1 MKKEHGSMKS
11 FLNDLSI
18 KAKLISISAI
28 LLTILL
34 ASSGYALLTMNQV
47 GKELDS
53 IVNKDI
59 PMTSIVTLVTERQL
73 EQIQYFER
81 AMRYG
86 ILQQQ
91 EAGAAKGFSK
101 NTAKFDQL
109 GSQINKEL
117 SSAKRLAD
125 EGVEKAIGALE
136 RGEFKKISREL
147 NEIEKGHLGF
157 EQHAQRVFNLLSQ
170 GKVHEAEL
178 LAEKL
183 EHEEEQLAAASE
195 ALLAKIENF
204 TEAAGHRAA
213 EHEHAAFAM
222 LGLLLLISLPLG
234 ISVSWLLSI
243 NITRRVC
250 NTVESLEAIASGD
263 LSKTLK
269 ANGQDEIGILQQAM
283 ITMQRRLQ
291 EMILHIRDTTA
302 QLSTA
307 ADEVSVVTEQTSTNI
322 QQQQAETE
330 QITTAM
336 TQMSATVREVA
347 LNIGNTST
355 AASEANSEA
364 VTGREMVKQA
374 VQGMHELG
382 EQIEHNAEVIN
393 EVEKNSDNIN
403 TVLEVIKSVAEQT
416 NLLALNAAIEAARAG
431 EQGRGFAVVADEV
444 RTLAG
449 RTQESTMEI
458 NQMIE
463 NLQNNSKQ
471 AVRAMEDSRQQAKR
485 VVEQAENA
493 DIALTAISEAVSQI
507 DQMSS
512 QIATAAEEQSTV
524 TEEMSRNIDHIN
536 TMATQNA
543 TGSQQ
548 TSAAGVELS
557 RMASSLQKLVSEFRV

>member
-1 MKKEHGSMKS
+1 
-11 FLNDLSI
+11 
-18 KAKLISISAI
+18 
-28 LLTILL
+28 
-34 ASSGYALLTMNQV
+34 MNQV

-59 PMTSIVTLVTERQL
+59 PMTSVLTLVTERQL
-73 EQIQYFER
+73 EQIQHFER

-91 EAGAAKGFSK
+91 EAGASTGFNKSS
-101 NTAKFDQL
+101 ALFDQL
-109 GSQINKEL
+109 GSQISDEL

-125 EGVEKAIGALE
+125 EGVKEAIGALE
-136 RGEFKKISREL
+136 REEFGAISRALKKIEQ
-147 NEIEKGHLGF
+147 GQLGF
-157 EQHAQRVFNLLSQ
+157 EQHARKAFALLSQ
-170 GKVHEAEL
+170 GELYEAEL
-178 LAEKL
+178 LAEKM
-183 EHEEEQLAAASE
+183 EHEEEKLIAESE
-195 ALLAKIENF
+195 AMLAEIEKF

-213 EHEHAAFAM
+213 EHEHGAFGI
-222 LGLLLLISLPLG
+222 LSLILLISVPIG
-234 ISVSWLLSI
+234 VSVSWLLSI
-243 NITRRVC
+243 NIARRVC
-250 NTVESLEAIASGD
+250 DTVKALEAIASGD
-263 LSKTLK
+263 LTHVVEAS
-269 ANGQDEIGILQQAM
+269 GQDEIGKLQQAM
-283 ITMQRRLQ
+283 ITTQGRLQ

-307 ADEVSVVTEQTSTNI
+307 ADEVSVVTAQTSSNI
-322 QQQQAETE
+322 QQQQVETE

-336 TQMSATVREVA
+336 TQMSATVHEVA

-355 AASEANSEA
+355 AASEANTE
-364 VTGREMVKQA
+364 VGNGRGMVKQA

-382 EQIEHNAEVIN
+382 QQIERNGEVIN

-449 RTQESTMEI
+449 RTQESTTEI

-463 NLQNNSKQ
+463 NLQNNSKH
-471 AVRAMEDSRQQAKR
+471 AVQAMEESRLQAKR

-493 DIALTAISEAVSQI
+493 DIALNAISEAVSHI

-512 QIATAAEEQSTV
+512 QIATAAEEQSSV

-557 RMASSLQKLVSEFRV
+557 RMASSLQKLVAEFRV